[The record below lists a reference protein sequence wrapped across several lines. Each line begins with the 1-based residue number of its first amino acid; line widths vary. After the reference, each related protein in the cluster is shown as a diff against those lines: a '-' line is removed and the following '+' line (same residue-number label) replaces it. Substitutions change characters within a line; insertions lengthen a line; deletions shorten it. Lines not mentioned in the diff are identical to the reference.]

1 MAESTATQRTRSVKW
16 ALEDAGYTA
25 TVRSTPA
32 SHAAQ
37 RTTVHQAGD
46 PEAVAAYLGGFYGEQ
61 ATVAVHAG
69 VVSIQWA
76 VTTVPT
82 SAERLEMARTG
93 QYAPGVVPGDL

>member
-1 MAESTATQRTRSVKW
+1 MAETTAAQRTRSVKW
-16 ALEDAGYTA
+16 ALEDAGYAA

-37 RTTVHQAGD
+37 QTTVQQAQD

-61 ATVAVHAG
+61 ATVTVRAG

-76 VTTVPT
+76 
-82 SAERLEMARTG
+82 A
-93 QYAPGVVPGDL
+93 